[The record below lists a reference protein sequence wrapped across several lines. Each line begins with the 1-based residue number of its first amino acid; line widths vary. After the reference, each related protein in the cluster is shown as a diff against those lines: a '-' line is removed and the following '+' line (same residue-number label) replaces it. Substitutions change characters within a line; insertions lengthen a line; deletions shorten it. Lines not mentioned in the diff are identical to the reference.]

1 MAAMA
6 GAFCPNTFDTAN
18 NHVRTRLACTTAGCT
33 TPASA
38 SSNAPAAAR
47 ACRAASSAWAPAAV
61 NQLAYGPAAFAIAAD
76 AGPCQAP
83 PVTPTSPTRT
93 TTPPRATPRPTR
105 PRPPPPPIVAVTPH
119 PDTSVANWSPEATT
133 RNRPSRPPHT
143 IDKPGRL
150 EPNYTTRRDWDFYRN
165 CAACTGRRPFPAS
178 LGVSCRLPWSA
189 TCEFAF
195 VQSPVGSCQ
204 N

>member
-83 PVTPTSPTRT
+83 PANSDVT
-93 TTPPRATPRPTR
+93 
-105 PRPPPPPIVAVTPH
+105 
-119 PDTSVANWSPEATT
+119 D
-133 RNRPSRPPHT
+133 
-143 IDKPGRL
+143 
-150 EPNYTTRRDWDFYRN
+150 PNDDA
-165 CAACTGRRPFPAS
+165 AACNSSANPSQAPAAANSGRDPAPRYIRS
-178 LGVSCRLPWSA
+178 ELVSGGNHEKPTITAPSHH
-189 TCEFAF
+189 
-195 VQSPVGSCQ
+195 
-204 N
+204 